1 MLTKNRIR
9 ITLEQEKERV
19 IDYLIQNGIHK
30 LDDGR
35 QLYEATLT
43 ELQQEQKHVE
53 LVRRGYTF
61 NVTRTTENC

>member
-9 ITLEQEKERV
+9 ITLEQEKER
-19 IDYLIQNGIHK
+19 IIGYLIQNGIHK